1 MDPRTNKPF
10 VLQGIEGGGCG
21 GRPHEDGESAAVS
34 VCQGDVRNAPI
45 ESIEIKAPV
54 IVEERRLRQDSGGA
68 GTFRGGL
75 GFDVRIRNVTEVQWN
90 LSQGR
95 RSQCPPWGL
104 WGG

>member
-1 MDPRTNKPF
+1 LPTVIDTVLAALANAIPEQIPVAHFGTLGGSITCFGVDPRTNKPF

-54 IVEERRLRQDSGGA
+54 IVE
-68 GTFRGGL
+68 
-75 GFDVRIRNVTEVQWN
+75 
-90 LSQGR
+90 
-95 RSQCPPWGL
+95 
-104 WGG
+104 